1 MLLPQLRG
9 RAVNRDRVKMT
20 QMLDL
25 MNRQSSFY
33 KEVPR
38 MMGKS
43 GLNKE
48 QTGKSQ
54 QRISND
60 LKKEKDLGRNP
71 RAANMSTK

>member
-1 MLLPQLRG
+1 
-9 RAVNRDRVKMT
+9 
-20 QMLDL
+20 
-25 MNRQSSFY
+25 
-33 KEVPR
+33 

-60 LKKEKDLGRNP
+60 LKKKKRP
-71 RAANMSTK
+71 RQKSQSCKYVNKVKLHWTGKMTENLKTHQ